1 MPMFTELWQRL
12 RSEKRVETEQL
23 LIDYKEVFGS
33 EAGKRVLKDLESK
46 TTFGFSVFPLQKVPD
61 NDSLR
66 WAEAQRVMFVYILKM
81 IHKVPVKK
89 QERTN
94 NG

>member
-1 MPMFTELWQRL
+1 MFTELWQKL
-12 RSEKRVETEQL
+12 RNEKRVEQEQL

-46 TTFGFSVFPLQKVPD
+46 TTFGFSIFPLQRVPD
-61 NDSLR
+61 TNALYWS
-66 WAEAQRVMFVYILKM
+66 EAQRIMFVYILKM